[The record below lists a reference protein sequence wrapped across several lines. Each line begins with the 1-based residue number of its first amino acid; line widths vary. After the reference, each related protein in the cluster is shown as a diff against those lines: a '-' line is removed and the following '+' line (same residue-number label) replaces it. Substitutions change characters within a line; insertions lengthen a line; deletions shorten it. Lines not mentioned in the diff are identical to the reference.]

1 MKYMGSKAKVARY
14 IVPIIQK
21 QIERSGYETYL
32 EPFCGGCNVIDKIE
46 APQRIASDCNKYLIA
61 LMQHIQAGG
70 ELPGYIEREEYAK
83 VRANRDDYPEWYAGY
98 VGFVASYNG
107 RFFDGGYSGKTQTT
121 GGLRDYQDEG
131 RRNIEAQRDKLK
143 DVIFLHKDYREA
155 CRIFCNMLHS
165 NSEVLL
171 VAHNIQFD
179 LLFILEMFKRCG
191 MVPKAP
197 KLRALDS
204 LTVYKDRTAY
214 PHKLTNAIEHYGLA
228 DKVQNSHR
236 AIDDVLAPYEVTK
249 AMSEERDDLTD
260 YIDLLGYNPKY
271 GITGRKLRQITYLP
285 QSYKLGCRLPDLM
298 NGGGSCE

>member
-14 IVPIIQK
+14 IVPIIQE

-143 DVIFLHKDYREA
+143 DVIFLHKDYRHGTRPGA
-155 CRIFCNMLHS
+155 SFTWIH
-165 NSEVLL
+165 
-171 VAHNIQFD
+171 
-179 LLFILEMFKRCG
+179 
-191 MVPKAP
+191 P
-197 KLRALDS
+197 
-204 LTVYKDRTAY
+204 TRTQSSINRL
-214 PHKLTNAIEHYGLA
+214 KFSTTRTSGE
-228 DKVQNSHR
+228 SHGSG
-236 AIDDVLAPYEVTK
+236 VTTT
-249 AMSEERDDLTD
+249 L
-260 YIDLLGYNPKY
+260 Y
-271 GITGRKLRQITYLP
+271 
-285 QSYKLGCRLPDLM
+285 
-298 NGGGSCE
+298 

>member
-14 IVPIIQK
+14 IVPIIQE

-131 RRNIEAQRDKLK
+131 RRNIEAQRDKL
-143 DVIFLHKDYREA
+143 
-155 CRIFCNMLHS
+155 
-165 NSEVLL
+165 NSR
-171 VAHNIQFD
+171 HP
-179 LLFILEMFKRCG
+179 MPSG
-191 MVPKAP
+191 
-197 KLRALDS
+197 
-204 LTVYKDRTAY
+204 RT
-214 PHKLTNAIEHYGLA
+214 I
-228 DKVQNSHR
+228 
-236 AIDDVLAPYEVTK
+236 
-249 AMSEERDDLTD
+249 
-260 YIDLLGYNPKY
+260 
-271 GITGRKLRQITYLP
+271 
-285 QSYKLGCRLPDLM
+285 
-298 NGGGSCE
+298 

>member
-14 IVPIIQK
+14 IVPIIQE

-131 RRNIEAQRDKLK
+131 RRNIEAQRD
-143 DVIFLHKDYREA
+143 
-155 CRIFCNMLHS
+155 
-165 NSEVLL
+165 
-171 VAHNIQFD
+171 
-179 LLFILEMFKRCG
+179 
-191 MVPKAP
+191 
-197 KLRALDS
+197 
-204 LTVYKDRTAY
+204 
-214 PHKLTNAIEHYGLA
+214 
-228 DKVQNSHR
+228 
-236 AIDDVLAPYEVTK
+236 
-249 AMSEERDDLTD
+249 DLTD

-271 GITGRKLRQITYLP
+271 GITGRKLRQITYMP

>member
-14 IVPIIQK
+14 IVPIIQE

-143 DVIFLHKDYREA
+143 DVIFLHKDYRAWNPTGCVIYMDPPYENTKQYKSVEIFDHADFWRVARLWSHDNIVLISEQEA
-155 CRIFCNMLHS
+155 PDDFVPVWIHS
-165 NSEVLL
+165 VTRTMNQ
-171 VAHNIQFD
+171 NKD
-179 LLFILEMFKRCG
+179 
-191 MVPKAP
+191 
-197 KLRALDS
+197 DS
-204 LTVYKDRTAY
+204 
-214 PHKLTNAIEHYGLA
+214 
-228 DKVQNSHR
+228 SHR
-236 AIDDVLAPYEVTK
+236 KAIRCE
-249 AMSEERDDLTD
+249 
-260 YIDLLGYNPKY
+260 
-271 GITGRKLRQITYLP
+271 
-285 QSYKLGCRLPDLM
+285 
-298 NGGGSCE
+298 GGARA